1 MVHSAKTVTS
11 ARLLDLSLDPVP
23 DAVTVGGVDPGPK
36 PGTCL
41 LVIAGRDVA
50 SVVTGMDPQE
60 LLTAD
65 YLAVERYVLQPRSG
79 RQQDKAAQTATLVM
93 AEELASA
100 RRALRVDAK
109 LVGRLQYLGPGNVK
123 PWATDR
129 RLERYGVLVKGG
141 HHRDAVRHA
150 LYYAVAAGLLPRR

>member
-1 MVHSAKTVTS
+1 MTT
-11 ARLLDLSLDPVP
+11 
-23 DAVTVGGVDPGPK
+23 TVGGVDPGPK

-60 LLTAD
+60 LLDAD

-93 AEELASA
+93 AEELATA
-100 RRALRVDAK
+100 RRARQGQRA
-109 LVGRLQYLGPGNVK
+109 RLQYLGPGNVK
-123 PWATDR
+123 PWATDK